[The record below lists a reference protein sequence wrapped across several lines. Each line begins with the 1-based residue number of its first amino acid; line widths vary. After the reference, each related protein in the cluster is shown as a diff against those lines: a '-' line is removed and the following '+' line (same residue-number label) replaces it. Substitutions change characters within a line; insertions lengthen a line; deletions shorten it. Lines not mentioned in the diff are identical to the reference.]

1 MARFCRAPLGKLK
14 RFFVNHLQHNFSLYF
29 ARIENTILIEAN
41 VSVEAWGPWGR
52 LDPRLGAR
60 ARRNLYQ
67 PAVCA
72 PILPLLLPLWTQI
85 LSFTMQ
91 YSILATL
98 RTFFQPL
105 DVSVKIFWKARTY
118 LLPAIFDL
126 DLSSELSFLTLFFII
141 YPKEQKITRPHSQCE
156 SRPASY
162 HDEQGSSSHYYHI
175 SIAVIQ

>member
-1 MARFCRAPLGKLK
+1 METLL
-14 RFFVNHLQHNFSLYF
+14 VNHFQHNFSLYF
-29 ARIENTILIEAN
+29 ARVENTIFIEAN

-126 DLSSELSFLTLFFII
+126 LFSSELSFSNLFFFNH
-141 YPKEQKITRPHSQCE
+141 PKEQKITRLHSQCE
-156 SRPASY
+156 GRPASNNN
-162 HDEQGSSSHYYHI
+162 EQASSSKYYHS
-175 SIAVIQ
+175 SIAVLQ

>member
-1 MARFCRAPLGKLK
+1 METLL
-14 RFFVNHLQHNFSLYF
+14 VNHFQHNFSLYF
-29 ARIENTILIEAN
+29 ARVEITIFIEAN

-156 SRPASY
+156 GRPASN
-162 HDEQGSSSHYYHI
+162 HHEQAPSSHYYHI